1 MLGCRCFPAT
11 FGMPARVAANPNK
24 PCLEESVEGK
34 VKMLQPDVFLRIWHG
49 AIHAYIAIICNICAP
64 HVLNYTT
71 IYIYIYILQYSICF
85 SVQFTCDKSSVT
97 TPVHNLEL
105 WLWQIWP
112 IIIHLATLTWRCY
125 WSWVTQIDKSI
136 SNIILSPIPT
146 SFSKIQPPQYNII
159 SIYSMRL
166 DYC

>member
-71 IYIYIYILQYSICF
+71 IYIYLYLTVFNLFF
-85 SVQFTCDKSSVT
+85 SA
-97 TPVHNLEL
+97 
-105 WLWQIWP
+105 
-112 IIIHLATLTWRCY
+112 IHLR
-125 WSWVTQIDKSI
+125 Q
-136 SNIILSPIPT
+136 
-146 SFSKIQPPQYNII
+146 II
-159 SIYSMRL
+159 SYHTCSQPRAMTMTNMTNHHSPCYIDMTLLLIMS
-166 DYC
+166 DPD